1 MGIIIWCRDKRT
13 RSSRELCTQK
23 KVFLIS
29 LIVKVKVLPVLTH
42 IRELPR
48 IRADEN
54 SELYSDSQNH
64 KEETE
69 NDQMS
74 EQLIAILITKQQ

>member
-1 MGIIIWCRDKRT
+1 M
-13 RSSRELCTQK
+13 
-23 KVFLIS
+23 
-29 LIVKVKVLPVLTH
+29 LTH